1 MMIII
6 IMITI
11 TITGV
16 CNLII
21 TITITITLTGPHE
34 GIERSR
40 DPSLSPS
47 GSHVICR
54 TIWTDDQGWKLFDH
68 NCIDTVADHHLHH
81 HLCRHEPGDSSS
93 YRENPS
99 SRHRDRGRSLSAA
112 VPCKTRPEIIRNQL
126 RTVELTNNPYIG
138 LDTALQPPWDWLRS
152 IFLYNE
158 RSL

>member
-1 MMIII
+1 MLHQAR
-6 IMITI
+6 TAA
-11 TITGV
+11 GSQRV
-16 CNLII
+16 SN
-21 TITITITLTGPHE
+21 
-34 GIERSR
+34 
-40 DPSLSPS
+40 SLES
-47 GSHVICR
+47 GSR
-54 TIWTDDQGWKLFDH
+54 TTSQSTSVLLGTPNSHSYPIPKPHHPTISGALMEPKEERNDS
-68 NCIDTVADHHLHH
+68 NCIDTAADHHLYH

-93 YRENPS
+93 HRENPS